1 MTPDMKQIEMK
12 KDYATLVRGK
22 DNFNNFELVDPPI
35 HDLSSESIKLH
46 QNILNEQNKVFYK

>member
-1 MTPDMKQIEMK
+1 MKQIEMK